1 MEKSPVE
8 KVPVEK
14 VPAEE
19 PTVEKPP
26 VEKVPVEKVPAEEP
40 TVEKPPV
47 EKPSVEKPQ
56 MEIQLIETQPL
67 STQPESLVAQMKDH
81 KVESTEEERNQVKDN
96 LDLEE
101 DARDKL
107 PVDAPSDE
115 SLSSTSKQIKE
126 NPISYMESIQNSLAA
141 AKSHIQV
148 YYRSDLRA

>member
-1 MEKSPVE
+1 
-8 KVPVEK
+8 
-14 VPAEE
+14 
-19 PTVEKPP
+19 
-26 VEKVPVEKVPAEEP
+26 
-40 TVEKPPV
+40 
-47 EKPSVEKPQ
+47 
-56 MEIQLIETQPL
+56 
-67 STQPESLVAQMKDH
+67 MKDH

-141 AKSHIQV
+141 AKSHIQ
-148 YYRSDLRA
+148 DWKPEPPPLFEDFNEEDDWLM